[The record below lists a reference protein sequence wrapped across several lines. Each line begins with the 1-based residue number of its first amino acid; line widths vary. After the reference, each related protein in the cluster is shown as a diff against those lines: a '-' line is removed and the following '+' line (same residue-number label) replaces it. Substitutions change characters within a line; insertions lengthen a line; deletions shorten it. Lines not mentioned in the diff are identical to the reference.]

1 MRAIEPAR
9 AASTIDALVRER
21 EVLTVEQAAAYLQMN
36 KVTIYKYI
44 RAGILPAAK
53 LGKVYRIHRR
63 DLEALLRTSAAAH
76 R

>member
-1 MRAIEPAR
+1 MRTIEPAR
-9 AASTIDALVRER
+9 DAAIDAVVRER

-44 RAGILPAAK
+44 RAGLLPAAR

-63 DLEALLRTSAAAH
+63 DLEALLKTSAAGG